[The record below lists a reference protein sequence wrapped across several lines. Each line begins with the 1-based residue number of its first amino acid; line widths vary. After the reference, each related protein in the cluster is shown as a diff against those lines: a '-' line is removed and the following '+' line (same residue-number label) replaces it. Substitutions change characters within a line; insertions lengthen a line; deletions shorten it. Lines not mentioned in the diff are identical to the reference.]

1 MVAHVFHVFSRI
13 PVWMVGYRR
22 WSQLVQQV
30 TQKYSFELCNYEGV
44 MTAPV
49 HTTEE
54 RGKKSDYLEV
64 IDVIFEEKHYHAPK
78 NYDTYLTQ
86 LYGNYMQ
93 IPPKEEKKSHHDFY
107 MYWTVKK

>member
-1 MVAHVFHVFSRI
+1 MVAKSMAAHVFHVFSRI

-107 MYWTVKK
+107 M

>member
-1 MVAHVFHVFSRI
+1 MH
-13 PVWMVGYRR
+13 
-22 WSQLVQQV
+22 
-30 TQKYSFELCNYEGV
+30 
-44 MTAPV
+44 
-49 HTTEE
+49 
-54 RGKKSDYLEV
+54 
-64 IDVIFEEKHYHAPK
+64 PK

>member
-1 MVAHVFHVFSRI
+1 MAAHVFHVFSRI

-22 WSQLVQQV
+22 
-30 TQKYSFELCNYEGV
+30 YEGV